1 MNVLFK
7 CPLVQSWSVVL
18 PTTARLHPPSL
29 SGLTSILGL
38 SWPLIGLWCALV
50 RGWCLRV
57 QSGPMWFGSRVPSD
71 RFGVLC
77 VKGGL
82 GICTMQVCDVTQ
94 VCVGRA
100 SVALD
105 APSMPGLM

>member
-1 MNVLFK
+1 
-7 CPLVQSWSVVL
+7 
-18 PTTARLHPPSL
+18 
-29 SGLTSILGL
+29 
-38 SWPLIGLWCALV
+38 
-50 RGWCLRV
+50 
-57 QSGPMWFGSRVPSD
+57 MWFGSRVPSD

-105 APSMPGLM
+105 APSMPGLMW